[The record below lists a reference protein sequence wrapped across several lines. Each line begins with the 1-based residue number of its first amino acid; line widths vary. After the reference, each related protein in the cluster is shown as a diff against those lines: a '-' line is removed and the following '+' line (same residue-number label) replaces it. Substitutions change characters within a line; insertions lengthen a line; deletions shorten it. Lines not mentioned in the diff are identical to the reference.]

1 MSSPRLMR
9 KVRFGRLYHDGYS
22 RPNKPVNELVSLEII
37 KHLLGLSDEQLE
49 HAYLFDFRVR
59 NALGRKRSVTTSVQK
74 RSPISADAYWN
85 TKKRL
90 VKTCCTRFSRIT
102 EATSKT
108 NLRSMPVPSEWIRRL
123 SRLTSSNSL
132 ESISSPKSFTTSW
145 TISPTRSSRN
155 SPAGLDEFADTEN
168 LELSYESR
176 AR

>member
-1 MSSPRLMR
+1 MTGIA
-9 KVRFGRLYHDGYS
+9 GRT
-22 RPNKPVNELVSLEII
+22 KPGQRVGFLEII

-59 NALGRKRSVTTSVQK
+59 NALWKETLGDNICAK

-155 SPAGLDEFADTEN
+155 SLPDWTN
-168 LELSYESR
+168 SPIRRTWSYPMNCR